1 MSSFDSKRRGREQRQ
16 RCDDD
21 DDAAAKRA
29 RPRQKHLYLVM
40 DDWEMGYSIHK
51 LDVDEFESD
60 AGGGGENKLRRLP
73 APCALRI
80 EAPADR
86 SSAILT
92 ALGSKIFLVTDRL
105 SDGAPMLIYDTET
118 ASLAVGPRLTPALR
132 PVGFM
137 FIVPVGQQLYAFNPR
152 RGDQQCSF
160 EVLSRAPRD
169 EEDEFRLS
177 RRAERWSVGSV
188 PAPMPLGKHETVTAY
203 AVHPDGRTIFVSARN
218 WSRRAGEREGGTHSF
233 DTRSS
238 VWTWHG
244 EWKLPFH
251 GQGYYV
257 EELDAWV
264 GLCRDGFLCCC
275 AVPPCGGGTAAQPE
289 WKLGKKT
296 AFREDPERHVG
307 RPTGATLTYM
317 GNSRFCLVECA
328 GCPGV
333 PMEEATEGEVD
344 GCVLHV
350 TMFGVK
356 YDKRGDLQTTAH
368 QARSS
373 YLVSR
378 YGPVFAAQTFWM

>member
-21 DDAAAKRA
+21 DNAAAKRA

-60 AGGGGENKLRRLP
+60 AGGGGENKPRRLP
-73 APCALRI
+73 EPCALRI

-105 SDGAPMLIYDTET
+105 SEGAPMLIYDTET

-137 FIVPVGQQLYAFNPR
+137 FIVPVGQRLYAFNPR

-160 EVLSRAPRD
+160 EVL
-169 EEDEFRLS
+169 FRLS
-177 RRAERWSVGSV
+177 WRAERWSVGSV

-203 AVHPDGRTIFVSARN
+203 ALHPDGRTIFVSARN
-218 WSRRAGEREGGTHSF
+218 WSRLDGEREGGTHSF

-238 VWTWHG
+238 AWTWHG

-251 GQGYYV
+251 DQGYYV
-257 EELDAWV
+257 SRSWT
-264 GLCRDGFLCCC
+264 RGFLCSC
-275 AVPPCGGGTAAQPE
+275 AVASRGGAAVLPE
-289 WKLGKKT
+289 WKLGRKT
-296 AFREDPERHVG
+296 LFREDPKSHVG
-307 RPTGATLTYM
+307 APMLAYM
-317 GNSRFCLVECA
+317 GGGRFCLVECA
-328 GCPGV
+328 ARPGLTV
-333 PMEEATEGEVD
+333 AEALSGED

-350 TMFGVK
+350 AIFEAK
-356 YDKRGDLQTTAH
+356 YGKRGELETTALH
-368 QARSS
+368 LARS
-373 YLVSR
+373 YLVTR
-378 YGPVFAAQTFWM
+378 YTRGFSARAFWM

>member
-60 AGGGGENKLRRLP
+60 AGGGGENKPRRLP
-73 APCALRI
+73 ETCALRI

-86 SSAILT
+86 SPAILASIGT
-92 ALGSKIFLVTDRL
+92 KILFITDRL

-137 FIVPVGQQLYAFNPR
+137 FIVPVGQRLYAFNPR

-218 WSRRAGEREGGTHSF
+218 WSRRAGEREGGHPLLRHPQLGVDVARRVEAPF
-233 DTRSS
+233 PWPRLLRRGAGR
-238 VWTWHG
+238 VG
-244 EWKLPFH
+244 RALPRRVHLLLCGPAVRRRNGRAARVEAREEDDVPRGPGAACGAAYRCHAHVH
-251 GQGYYV
+251 GQ
-257 EELDAWV
+257 
-264 GLCRDGFLCCC
+264 
-275 AVPPCGGGTAAQPE
+275 QQ
-289 WKLGKKT
+289 
-296 AFREDPERHVG
+296 
-307 RPTGATLTYM
+307 
-317 GNSRFCLVECA
+317 
-328 GCPGV
+328 
-333 PMEEATEGEVD
+333 
-344 GCVLHV
+344 VLP
-350 TMFGVK
+350 
-356 YDKRGDLQTTAH
+356 R
-368 QARSS
+368 
-373 YLVSR
+373 
-378 YGPVFAAQTFWM
+378 

>member
-60 AGGGGENKLRRLP
+60 AGGGGENKPRRLP
-73 APCALRI
+73 EPCALRI

-137 FIVPVGQQLYAFNPR
+137 FIVPVGQRLYAFNPR

-160 EVLSRAPRD
+160 EVL
-169 EEDEFRLS
+169 FRLS
-177 RRAERWSVGSV
+177 WRAERWSVGSV

-203 AVHPDGRTIFVSARN
+203 ALHPDGRTIFVSARN
-218 WSRRAGEREGGTHSF
+218 WSRLDGEREGGTHSF

-238 VWTWHG
+238 AWTWHG

-251 GQGYYV
+251 DQGYYV
-257 EELDAWV
+257 SRSWT
-264 GLCRDGFLCCC
+264 RGFLCSC
-275 AVPPCGGGTAAQPE
+275 AVASRGGAAVLPE
-289 WKLGKKT
+289 WKLGRKT
-296 AFREDPERHVG
+296 LFREDPERHVG

-333 PMEEATEGEVD
+333 SMQEATEGEVD

-350 TMFGVK
+350 NMFGVK